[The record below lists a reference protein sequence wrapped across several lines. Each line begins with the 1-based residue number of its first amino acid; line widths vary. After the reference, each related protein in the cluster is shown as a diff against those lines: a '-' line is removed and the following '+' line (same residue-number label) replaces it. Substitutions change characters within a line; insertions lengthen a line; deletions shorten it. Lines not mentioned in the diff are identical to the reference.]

1 MTNLALHGVRLV
13 PLHSTYACTVPVTT
27 YRVRGFS
34 LVAVADTLRGMR
46 LLLQGV
52 VTERLP
58 MLNTRRDFC
67 PDGFCT

>member
-1 MTNLALHGVRLV
+1 
-13 PLHSTYACTVPVTT
+13 
-27 YRVRGFS
+27 
-34 LVAVADTLRGMR
+34 VAVADTLRGMR